1 MQKIKM
7 FVSRNLVTIVMVP
20 SLIGLHWAWD
30 SLQHNK
36 ALVSDYE
43 RKDLPVVIAAKALW
57 QRMTNSQK
65 ESNEQQDKSQ

>member
-1 MQKIKM
+1 MQKLKM
-7 FVSRNLVTIVMVP
+7 FVQRNLVTIVMIP

-30 SLQHNK
+30 SLQHNR

-57 QRMTNSQK
+57 QRVTNEA
-65 ESNEQQDKSQ
+65 ESSEQQQDKSQ

>member
-1 MQKIKM
+1 MQKLKM
-7 FVSRNLVTIVMVP
+7 FVQRNLVTIVMIP

-30 SLQHNK
+30 SLQHNR

-57 QRMTNSQK
+57 QRVTNK
-65 ESNEQQDKSQ
+65 AESSEQQQDKSQ

>member
-7 FVSRNLVTIVMVP
+7 FVSRNLVAIVMVP

-30 SLQHNK
+30 SLQHNR
-36 ALVSDYE
+36 ALVSDHE

-57 QRMTNSQK
+57 QRVTNK
-65 ESNEQQDKSQ
+65 AESNGQQDKPQ

>member
-1 MQKIKM
+1 MQKLKL
-7 FVSRNLVTIVMVP
+7 FVSRNLVTIVMIP

-30 SLQHNK
+30 SLQHNR

-57 QRMTNSQK
+57 QRVTNK
-65 ESNEQQDKSQ
+65 ADSNEQQDKSQ